1 MLAPCT
7 SHLGTAS
14 QRAGFLGAAL
24 GMLPEQRGKVRAAWK
39 QLGEDEGRGR
49 AEPLGLFFF
58 FFNFSTF
65 SCVRIL
71 AWQRSEELE
80 TNLGDTDPPTHP
92 SSPLPF
98 PAMRRVFDRNSVY
111 VTYYLELG
119 NGRLSPVSW
128 QTIVMTLVLEFLEP
142 SALLRGS
149 GLEGS
154 GISKSV
160 WEMGKLHSS
169 PLGLLPLQFFVRLM
183 RPFKVHPDVTSL
195 AERG

>member
-1 MLAPCT
+1 MLAHCL

-14 QRAGFLGAAL
+14 QRVGFLGAAL
-24 GMLPEQRGKVRAAWK
+24 RMLPEQWGKVRAAWK

-49 AEPLGLFFF
+49 AEPLFFCF
-58 FFNFSTF
+58 VLTF
-65 SCVRIL
+65 QLPRVRIL
-71 AWQRSEELE
+71 VWQRSEELE
-80 TNLGDTDPPTHP
+80 TNLGDTHALTHP

-98 PAMRRVFDRNSVY
+98 PATRRVFDRNSVY

-119 NGRLSPVSW
+119 NGHLSPVSW

-149 GLEGS
+149 GLEGG

-160 WEMGKLHSS
+160 WAMGKLCSF
-169 PLGLLPLQFFVRLM
+169 PLGLLPLQFFVRLV
-183 RPFKVHPDVTSL
+183 RPFEVHPYVSSL